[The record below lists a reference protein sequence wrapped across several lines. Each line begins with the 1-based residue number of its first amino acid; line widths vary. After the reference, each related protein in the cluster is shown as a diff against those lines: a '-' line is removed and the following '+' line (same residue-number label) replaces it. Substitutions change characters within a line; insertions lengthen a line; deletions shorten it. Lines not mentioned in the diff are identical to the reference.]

1 MHIIPRWQF
10 WIDCGGTFTDIVAQ
24 RPDGQLLIHKLL
36 SDDPEHY
43 SDAALQGIRNILGL
57 APNAPLPTE
66 QIEAIKIG
74 TTVGTNALL
83 EQKGERTVLVIT
95 KGFRDILR
103 IGYQNRPDIFALHI
117 KLPEMLYEQ
126 VIEVTER
133 CSAKGEKLIPVD
145 LESVKKDLQA
155 AYASGICSTAIVLMH
170 SYRYPNHE
178 LEVAELAQE
187 IGFTQISVSHRV
199 SPLMRIVSRG
209 ETTVVDAYLSPVLN
223 RYISKVKSAMDE
235 GGAKTRLMFM
245 QSNGGSCR
253 CICFSGK
260 RQYSIRSCRRNYR
273 GCSHFKNGRI

>member
-10 WIDCGGTFTDIVAQ
+10 WIDRGGTFTDIVAQ
-24 RPDGQLLIHKLL
+24 RPDGQLLIYKLL

-57 APNAPLPTE
+57 ATNAPLPTE

-133 CSAKGEKLIPVD
+133 CSAQGEKLIPVD

-155 AYASGICSTAIVLMH
+155 AYASGFYGRKCTG
-170 SYRYPNHE
+170 SYTQLWE
-178 LEVAELAQE
+178 
-187 IGFTQISVSHRV
+187 GFKARRCLSDK
-199 SPLMRIVSRG
+199 L
-209 ETTVVDAYLSPVLN
+209 TVQWWHAS
-223 RYISKVKSAMDE
+223 S
-235 GGAKTRLMFM
+235 
-245 QSNGGSCR
+245 
-253 CICFSGK
+253 
-260 RQYSIRSCRRNYR
+260 
-273 GCSHFKNGRI
+273 